1 MKLIN
6 LLLID
11 FLVWVPLFAALFYF
25 FFSLPVDTSLFFAL
39 LISIIFDLA
48 YILSK
53 NLRKMGRVPIKKYES
68 IKFFEP
74 LIVVGTTIISYYI
87 GVELFTAFAVGAFAV
102 GGFFL
107 VVYQLYY
114 NNLPHLFHFS
124 SSLMIRRIL
133 VFLGFLLAWTRFWNF
148 DLLLSAFKYLWANS
162 YRTRQKDGYRAI

>member
-25 FFSLPVDTSLFFAL
+25 FFSLPVETSLFFAL

-87 GVELFTAFAVGAFAV
+87 GVELFTAFAV